1 MKKIVNSTKCLFLIA
16 LFTLPPLLAEAQLQQ
31 PNCFPDPDSLG
42 CTPIEELTA
51 TITPPGYPECE
62 IEVTYEFGVCQGV
75 LQIANVSF
83 SSVPAGICEDFILD
97 LIDTFFN
104 GTELQLERFLTDLY
118 FGALDQIADMLFQEA
133 LDEAIANNSLSLL
146 YCDSGLNTFTV
157 GFYAG
162 SCASF
167 CVGRND
173 VGEFAI
179 DLVSCGPTCCSLNK
193 TYCIDAATGET
204 VVEESV
210 EQVNPGECLATPLPQ
225 CAAGSFFQSP
235 CFEICETE

>member
-1 MKKIVNSTKCLFLIA
+1 MKKMDDFKKCLFLVTFFA
-16 LFTLPPLLAEAQLQQ
+16 LSPLLAEAQSQQ
-31 PNCFPDPDSLG
+31 PDCFPDVIG
-42 CTPIEELTA
+42 CTQIEELTA

-62 IEVTYEFGVCQGV
+62 IEVTYEFRVCQGE

-83 SSVPAGICEDFILD
+83 SSVPAGICEDFVLD

-104 GTELQLERFLTDLY
+104 GTELQLERFLTNLY
-118 FGALDQIADMLFQEA
+118 FGALDQIADMLFQEV
-133 LDEAIANNSLSLL
+133 LDEANSNNALPLL
-146 YCDSGLNTFTV
+146 YCDPGLSTFTV

-173 VGEFAI
+173 AGEFAI
-179 DLVSCGPTCCSLNK
+179 DLVSCGPTCCQLNK

-210 EQVNPGECLATPLPQ
+210 QQVNPGECLATPLPQ
-225 CAAGSFFQSP
+225 CAAGSLFQSP